1 MLVAPKG
8 GGTYSLD
15 LTGKS
20 IEAGKVLTA
29 TLDNIDWEETTKT
42 IYSKTESDVLRALGK
57 EHCDVDDFM
66 ALISPEGDV
75 YKRQPSKVKYPFS
88 ITKEAPITATFS
100 PTKQKCYPCPIRPKE
115 Y

>member
-29 TLDNIDWEETTKT
+29 TLDNIDWEMWTYYYGTSNCVIVPPGQLSVTVNCAAYYTT
-42 IYSKTESDVLRALGK
+42 SSVL
-57 EHCDVDDFM
+57 C
-66 ALISPEGDV
+66 I
-75 YKRQPSKVKYPFS
+75 
-88 ITKEAPITATFS
+88 
-100 PTKQKCYPCPIRPKE
+100 
-115 Y
+115 